1 MKKYPAVIGA
11 TLAGLAGILTF
22 HSKATTG
29 SLSASLGAT
38 KAGPAQ
44 AGATAT
50 KPAGAS
56 QPSSTQPSSTQPS
69 DTPSTSTPPTAKGS
83 TPPAQSSPAQSSQ
96 ATVAP
101 ASRASS
107 GPRSAVGAAEQYGYG
122 VISVKVTV
130 SGSKIT
136 DISVADLQTAESYSQ
151 QLANQVIPMLR
162 NEILKAQSLH
172 VYGISGAT
180 YTSDAYAQS
189 VQSALTKLHFA

>member
-1 MKKYPAVIGA
+1 
-11 TLAGLAGILTF
+11 
-22 HSKATTG
+22 
-29 SLSASLGAT
+29 
-38 KAGPAQ
+38 
-44 AGATAT
+44 
-50 KPAGAS
+50 
-56 QPSSTQPSSTQPS
+56 
-69 DTPSTSTPPTAKGS
+69 
-83 TPPAQSSPAQSSQ
+83 
-96 ATVAP
+96 
-101 ASRASS
+101 
-107 GPRSAVGAAEQYGYG
+107 VGAAEQYGYG

>member
-11 TLAGLAGILTF
+11 TLAGLAGVLTF
-22 HSKATTG
+22 HSKGTSG

-38 KAGPAQ
+38 Q
-44 AGATAT
+44 ASSAAT
-50 KPAGAS
+50 KQARGS
-56 QPSSTQPSSTQPS
+56 QPST
-69 DTPSTSTPPTAKGS
+69 TPSTSIASKAGGS
-83 TPPAQSSPAQSSQ
+83 TSQAQSSQAQSSQAQSSQ

-101 ASRASS
+101 PTTANS
-107 GPRSAVGAAEQYGYG
+107 GPRSAVGAAAQYGYG

-130 SGSKIT
+130 SGNKIT
-136 DISVADLQTAESYSQ
+136 DISVANLQTAESYSQ